1 MNRPFKFRICYT
13 DQNGKK
19 SIIYSDNNRFLIGL
33 NGKVYEN
40 YGKDWKN
47 PMWEE
52 VFDSYEPPI
61 IQEHTGLNDKNNNP
75 IYEGDI
81 VRFNPDN
88 PGIATVEF
96 KDYAWVLSESGKA
109 FLPFCYLIKEEVEII
124 GNLFELPC
132 SKPGAFDHNGECL
145 TCDGWATDCPFIN
158 ARELNPA
165 N

>member
-1 MNRPFKFRICYT
+1 MQRPFKFRICYT

-61 IQEHTGLNDKNNNP
+61 IQQYTGLNDKNGVE
-75 IYEGDI
+75 ICEGDI
-81 VRFNPDN
+81 IQLEGSSYKYEVVWNKWQW
-88 PGIATVEF
+88 GIDSKGVVTDFIQGFTSAVEDRAIVVGNIF
-96 KDYAWVLSESGKA
+96 KNSELLK
-109 FLPFCYLIKEEVEII
+109 
-124 GNLFELPC
+124 
-132 SKPGAFDHNGECL
+132 
-145 TCDGWATDCPFIN
+145 
-158 ARELNPA
+158 
-165 N
+165 

>member
-1 MNRPFKFRICYT
+1 MQRPFKFRICYT

-61 IQEHTGLNDKNNNP
+61 IQEHTGFIDKNNKP
-75 IYEGDI
+75 VYEGDI
-81 VRFNPDN
+81 VKIDAKNHSTILGQVIFY
-88 PGIATVEF
+88 
-96 KDYAWVLSESGKA
+96 DYGWVLSEYSESSI
-109 FLPFCYLIKEEVEII
+109 PFCYLIKEEIEVV
-124 GNLFELPC
+124 GNIFE
-132 SKPGAFDHNGECL
+132 HNDL
-145 TCDGWATDCPFIN
+145 
-158 ARELNPA
+158 LK
-165 N
+165 